1 MSGPLGRQKEAV
13 ERAGSLCVTAGA
25 GTGKTFVLVNRYL
38 GMIAP
43 DGENGS
49 AGRDGIGNGGVGG
62 ILALTYT
69 EKAAAEMKARI
80 RAAVADKAGEEWEQ
94 VAEDLLF
101 AHISTIH
108 AFCSGILRE
117 FALEAGVE
125 PGFVPLEEH
134 ELERILAQSV
144 TDLFHTDPPEG
155 VRGPL
160 MSLLRAMGDRPL
172 EAALR
177 ELYGRRHLAEPFF
190 DRLSRDRDGV
200 IRTWMAELVTE
211 QERIRDMACAAGA
224 AEAAAVLA
232 DLADRYA
239 GESDAAA
246 KYLKEVAPILRDICT
261 DAPPTAFCAAMAEF
275 AGVKG
280 RANMGSKKTLGED
293 KERLGTAF
301 TSLRAVAQAVPTDL
315 CMVTIG
321 QEEPATLAA
330 CDALGDLATVY
341 HRFSALIEAAKRA
354 SGAIDFTDMIVLTAR
369 FLERHPEISRDHL
382 RGRYRYI
389 MVDEY
394 QDTDPLQASII
405 RTILGAEGA
414 AGSLFVVG
422 DPKQSIYLFRNADVT
437 QFRRTME
444 EIEGAGGATVALDIN
459 FRSTPAVVG
468 IVNAVFSRLF
478 ASDRLP
484 WEFRYDPITPS
495 EGREEHHGSV
505 DLLLTPPA
513 KGPAAFRDEATM
525 VARSLQEIVTRQ
537 TKPVYRKRK
546 ELDGYDP
553 ATGDGDERV
562 PAPPRWQDCAVLIE
576 SRTNLEYLEDAF
588 GRYGIPFHVHRGTGF
603 YRRQEVRDFG
613 SLLTFLARPDDDLA
627 LYGVLRSPWFGFSDA
642 ALYRAAG
649 GNGRG
654 LFGRLRRSGEG
665 KAVFA
670 AALLNRWLAYAR
682 REPLNRLISRIT
694 DESGIRAV
702 YAALD
707 GGDQMAANLG
717 KIAAMIRERGQAA
730 IYTLDDCARDFA
742 DAIASG
748 RDEEE
753 APVEGSVRDA
763 VTVMTVH
770 ASKGLQFPIVVLPWM
785 ARSRTAPPPGV
796 LVDEEC
802 GIGMKVPDGDGILS
816 DTPVRLLID
825 HRLGQKVKAERKRLF
840 YVAMTR
846 AEDHLILSGMR
857 PAADAVPAVETG
869 TSRMDWFCAALGMG
883 EDAIAAG
890 EIGYTDACGTPS
902 RVRVITDP
910 AAITAQERRTV
921 PTMPEPGSLGTS
933 ARRDAFARPPWS
945 DAPPAGA
952 RRPVTVSRL
961 EKGDTSAKPVP
972 RLFSAP
978 DAGMPASAGIIL
990 HEVMAGVPA
999 ETALFRAGQT
1009 GSPEHIRRLEAARE
1023 AFFSLPLVRD
1033 ATAHR
1038 CEVPFSVDIEGRH
1051 CTGRIDRLIRTAD
1064 GRWAVIDYKSGS
1076 WHEGTDAAYSCQMA
1090 MYREAAILL
1099 TGDTEPDC
1107 YLWFAGNGRLVK
1119 VNPGKEELYAAIH
1132 RYTD

>member
-1 MSGPLGRQKEAV
+1 MSGPLGRQREAV
-13 ERAGSLCVTAGA
+13 ERRGSLCVTAGA

-43 DGENGS
+43 DGE
-49 AGRDGIGNGGVGG
+49 AGTPGVGG

-80 RAAVADKAGEEWEQ
+80 RAAVAEKEGKEWEQ

-134 ELERILAQSV
+134 ELERILAQAV
-144 TDLFHTDPPEG
+144 TDLFHTDPPED

-190 DRLSRDRDGV
+190 DRLARDRDEV
-200 IRTWMAELVTE
+200 IRSWAAELATE
-211 QERIRDMACAAGA
+211 QERIRDTACAAGA

-232 DLADRYA
+232 DLAERYA

-246 KYLKEVAPILRDICT
+246 KYLKEVAPFLRDIHT
-261 DAPPTAFCAAMAEF
+261 DAPPAAFCAAMAAF

-280 RANMGSKKTLGED
+280 RSTMGSRKTLGED
-293 KERLGTAF
+293 KERLTNAF
-301 TSLRAVAQAVPTDL
+301 VSLRAAARAVPAAL
-315 CMVTIG
+315 CSVAFAPDD
-321 QEEPATLAA
+321 PATAAA
-330 CDALGDLATVY
+330 CAALDDLAVVY
-341 HRFSALIEAAKRA
+341 RRFAAMIGAAKRA
-354 SGAIDFTDMIVLTAR
+354 AGAIDFTDMIVLTAR
-369 FLERHPEISRDHL
+369 FLSEHPAMAREHL
-382 RGRYRYI
+382 GDRYRYI

-405 RTILGAEGA
+405 RTILGGEGTAE
-414 AGSLFVVG
+414 SLFVVG

-484 WEFRYDPITPS
+484 WEFCYDPITPS
-495 EGREEHHGSV
+495 EGRAGHHGSV
-505 DLLLTPPA
+505 DLLLAPA
-513 KGPAAFRDEATM
+513 GKGPAALREEAAM
-525 VARSLQEIVTRQ
+525 AARSLQEIVTRQ
-537 TKPVYRKRK
+537 TKPVYRKRR
-546 ELDGYDP
+546 ELEGYDP
-553 ATGDGDERV
+553 ATEDGDERV

-649 GNGRG
+649 GTGRG
-654 LFGRLRRSGEG
+654 LLARLRRSGDE
-665 KAVFA
+665 KAVSA
-670 AALLNRWLAYAR
+670 AALLDRWLAHAR
-682 REPLNRLISRIT
+682 REPLDRLISRVT
-694 DESGIRAV
+694 GESGIRAV

-717 KIAAMIRERGQAA
+717 RVAAMIRERGQSG
-730 IYTLDDCARDFA
+730 IYTLDECAREFA
-742 DAIASG
+742 EAIASG

-753 APVEGSVRDA
+753 ASVEGSVRDA

-770 ASKGLQFPIVVLPWM
+770 ASKGLQFPIVLLPRM
-785 ARSRTAPPPGV
+785 SRSRNGRHSGV

-802 GIGMKVPDGDGILS
+802 GIGMEVPDADGILS
-816 DTPVRLLID
+816 DTPVRVLIK
-825 HRLGQKVKAERKRLF
+825 HRLGQKELAERKRLF

-846 AEDHLILSGMR
+846 AEDHLILCGMR
-857 PAADAVPAVETG
+857 PAADAALQVETG
-869 TSRMDWFCAALGMG
+869 TSRMDWFRAALGIG

-890 EIGYTDACGTPS
+890 DIGYTDACGRPAHI
-902 RVRVITDP
+902 RVISDP
-910 AAITAQERRTV
+910 AAINAQER
-921 PTMPEPGSLGTS
+921 PTAPLLPEPGSLNTTV
-933 ARRDAFARPPWS
+933 RREAFVRPPWS
-945 DAPPAGA
+945 YAPPAGT
-952 RRPVTVSRL
+952 RRAITVSRL
-961 EKGDTSAKPVP
+961 EEGDDGARHVS
-972 RLFSAP
+972 RLFSGP
-978 DAGMPASAGIIL
+978 DGGEAAAGIIL

-999 ETALFRAGQT
+999 ETALARAGQ
-1009 GSPEHIRRLEAARE
+1009 GNDPERARTLKAARE
-1023 AFFSLPLVRD
+1023 AFLSLPLVRN
-1033 ATAHR
+1033 AAAHW
-1038 CEVPFSVDIEGRH
+1038 CEVPFSVTIEGRH
-1051 CTGRIDRLIRTAD
+1051 CTGRIDRLIRTKE
-1064 GRWAVIDYKSGS
+1064 GGWAVIDYKSAS
-1076 WHEGTDAAYSCQMA
+1076 WREGADAAYTCQMA
-1090 MYREAAILL
+1090 MYREAATLL
-1099 TGDTEPDC
+1099 TGGAEPDC
-1107 YLWFAGNGRLVK
+1107 YLWFAGNGRLVG
-1119 VNPGKEELYAAIH
+1119 VAPDKEELHAAIR
-1132 RYTD
+1132 RYPD